1 MKIKR
6 SVRRSQAIVPF
17 GPGAIFDF
25 GDESFVALDISQWP
39 QKNCREIRLPRL
51 EKLLNVNSFKE
62 PPVVKSNSDFY
73 DPPNTKTSIPYMR
86 FPRWLFCPR
95 SKCNTMV
102 SWNWKDERAG
112 EPATCPHCKPN
123 FKYKLA
129 PMRFI
134 AVCENGHLADI
145 KWDMWAHSGKSQNK
159 CENPV
164 LKFLNVTSKGGGLQS
179 LSVKCITCGA
189 ERNLKELPQKDAL
202 KRAGQGMCSG
212 RHPWQSAESSEK
224 CDKVPQA
231 VQRGAS
237 NAYFPSTMMALDI
250 STEVIEEEDVS
261 SIIESSNYFRTLKTI
276 YESVIGID
284 SPDHPAVF
292 TLLGIISEDI
302 QIPVGVIWEC
312 LTKKSSEDSD
322 DYKYSDA
329 NASSDILLEEEW
341 LAFQNDTHNSESTN
355 FVREKVDLSIFERQI
370 LESEKDAWSEFSN
383 LIGDVIIA
391 KRIRI
396 VKALKGFRR
405 LDPAAG
411 RVVVPSFKPS
421 IHWLPANE
429 IFGEGIL
436 ITLNKDSI
444 DSWERRTPVESIQ
457 SIVTKQSQSGLGS
470 SLRKASPRYVLL
482 HTFAHLVIR
491 QLSFECGYSA
501 SSLAERIYCGDNMNG
516 VLIYTASSDSEGAL
530 GGLVREAEPDRIYGI
545 IKTALFR
552 GQWCSNDPICSEMS
566 YQGIGGMNRAACHA
580 CSLLAET
587 SCESA
592 NALLDRAMIYGGVG
606 VTGYFEALL
615 KKMEVC

>member
-17 GPGAIFDF
+17 GPGGIFDF
-25 GDESFVALDISQWP
+25 GDESFLALDISQWP
-39 QKNCREIRLPRL
+39 KTNCREIRLPRL
-51 EKLLNVNSFKE
+51 EKLLKVNSFKE
-62 PPVVKSNSDFY
+62 PPIVKSNSDFY
-73 DPPNTKTSIPYMR
+73 DPPNSRTSIPYMR

-102 SWNWKDERAG
+102 NWNWKHERAG
-112 EPATCPHCKPN
+112 EPATCPHCKPE

-145 KWDMWAHSGKSQNK
+145 KWDMWAHSEKSQSK

-189 ERNLKELPQKDAL
+189 ERNLKELPYKDAL

-212 RHPWQSAESSEK
+212 RHPWQSTESSEK

-250 STEVIEEEDVS
+250 STEVIEKEDVS
-261 SIIESSNYFRTLKTI
+261 SIIECNSYYHILKSI
-276 YESVIGID
+276 YESNSGID
-284 SPDHPAVF
+284 SPAHSQISKFIDV
-292 TLLGIISEDI
+292 ISEDI
-302 QIPVGVIWEC
+302 QIPVEIIWEY
-312 LTKKSSEDSD
+312 LTKKSSEDSNEN
-322 DYKYSDA
+322 KSDNT
-329 NASSDILLEEEW
+329 NASSDTLFEEEW
-341 LAFQNDTHNSESTN
+341 EAFHNDSHNSESTN
-355 FVREKVDLSIFERQI
+355 FVREKVDLSIFESQI
-370 LESEKDAWSEFSN
+370 PESEKDAWSEFSN
-383 LIGDVIIA
+383 LIGNVIIA

-396 VKALKGFRR
+396 VKALTGFRR
-405 LDPAAG
+405 LDPAAE
-411 RVVVPSFKPS
+411 RIVAPSFKPS

-457 SIVTKQSQSGLGS
+457 SIVTKQGQSGLGS
-470 SLRKASPRYVLL
+470 SLRKATPRYVLL

-501 SSLAERIYCGDNMNG
+501 SSLAERIYCGDNMSG

-552 GQWCSNDPICSEMS
+552 GRWCSNDPICSEMS

-580 CSLLAET
+580 CALLAET

-592 NALLDRAMIYGGVG
+592 NALLDRAMIYGGDG
-606 VTGYFEALL
+606 VKGYFEDLL
-615 KKMEVC
+615 IKMEVC

>member
-17 GPGAIFDF
+17 GPGGIFDF
-25 GDESFVALDISQWP
+25 GDESFLALDISEWP

-51 EKLLNVNSFKE
+51 EKLLKVNAFKE

-73 DPPNTKTSIPYMR
+73 DPPNNKTSIPFIR

-95 SKCNTMV
+95 SKCNAMV

-112 EPATCPHCKPN
+112 EPATCPHCKPK

-145 KWDMWAHSGKSQNK
+145 KWDSWAHSGKTQNK

-189 ERNLKELPQKDAL
+189 ERNLKDLPAKDAL
-202 KRAGQGMCSG
+202 KSAGQGKCSG
-212 RHPWQSAESSEK
+212 RHPWQSSEK
-224 CDKVPQA
+224 SEQCDKVPQA

-250 STEVIEEEDVS
+250 STEVIQKEDVS
-261 SIIESSNYFRTLKTI
+261 SIIESSNFFITLKAI
-276 YESVIGID
+276 YESATGID
-284 SPDHPAVF
+284 SPNHPAISS
-292 TLLGIISEDI
+292 LLDIISKEVEI
-302 QIPVGVIWEC
+302 SVEVIWEC
-312 LTKKSSEDSD
+312 LTKKSSELSD
-322 DYKYSDA
+322 DSKSSDA
-329 NASSDILLEEEW
+329 NVSSDILLEEEW
-341 LAFQNDTHNSESTN
+341 AAFQNNSYNSESKN
-355 FVREKVDLSIFERQI
+355 FVREKVDLSLFESQI
-370 LESEKDAWSEFSN
+370 PESEKEAWSEFSN

-396 VKALKGFRR
+396 VKALTGFRR
-405 LDPAAG
+405 LDPAGAI
-411 RVVVPSFKPS
+411 VTPSFKSS
-421 IHWLPANE
+421 IRWLPANE

-436 ITLNKDSI
+436 ITLNKESI
-444 DSWERRTPVESIQ
+444 DSWEKRTPLESIK
-457 SIVTKQSQSGLGS
+457 SIVSKQSQSGLGS
-470 SLRKASPRYVLL
+470 SLRKASPKYVLL

-606 VTGYFEALL
+606 VKGYFQGLL
-615 KKMEVC
+615 SKMVDC

>member
-17 GPGAIFDF
+17 GPGGIFDF
-25 GDESFVALDISQWP
+25 GDESFLALDISQWP
-39 QKNCREIRLPRL
+39 KKNCREIRLPRL
-51 EKLLNVNSFKE
+51 EKLLKVNSFKE

-73 DPPNTKTSIPYMR
+73 DPPNSKTSIPYMR

-95 SKCNTMV
+95 SKCNSMV
-102 SWNWKDERAG
+102 NWNWKDERAG

-145 KWDMWAHSGKSQNK
+145 KWDMWAHSGKNQIK

-164 LKFLNVTSKGGGLQS
+164 LKFLNITSKGGGLQS
-179 LSVKCITCGA
+179 LSVKCVTCGA
-189 ERNLKELPQKDAL
+189 ERNLKDLPTKDVL
-202 KRAGQGMCSG
+202 KSAGQGRCSG
-212 RHPWQSAESSEK
+212 RHPWQSIENSEN

-237 NAYFPSTMMALDI
+237 NAYFPTTMMALDI
-250 STEVIEEEDVS
+250 STAVVEKEDFS
-261 SIIESSNYFRTLKTI
+261 SVIESSEYFRSLKTI
-276 YESVIGID
+276 YESASGID
-284 SPDHPAVF
+284 SSDHPAVF
-292 TLLGIISEDI
+292 TLLGIISEDT
-302 QIPVGVIWEC
+302 QIPVKVIWDC
-312 LTKKSSEDSD
+312 LTKKPSEDSD
-322 DYKYSDA
+322 DNNFSGDYP
-329 NASSDILLEEEW
+329 SSDMLFEEEW
-341 LAFQNDTHNSESTN
+341 QAFQNDSKNGESTN
-355 FVREKVDLSIFERQI
+355 FVREKVDLSIFGSQI
-370 LESEKDAWSEFSN
+370 PKTENEAWSEFSN

-396 VKALKGFRR
+396 VKALTGFRR
-405 LDPAAG
+405 LDPAGKIVA
-411 RVVVPSFKPS
+411 PTFNPS
-421 IHWLPANE
+421 IKWLPANE
-429 IFGEGIL
+429 TFGEGIL
-436 ITLNKDSI
+436 IALNKGSI
-444 DSWERRTPVESIQ
+444 DSWERSTSAESIQ
-457 SIVTKQSQSGLGS
+457 SIVTKQSQSALGG
-470 SLRKASPRYVLL
+470 SLRKASPKYVLL

-501 SSLAERIYCGDNMNG
+501 SSLAERIYCGDNMSG

-552 GQWCSNDPICSEMS
+552 GKWCSNDPICSEMS

-580 CSLLAET
+580 CALLAET

-615 KKMEVC
+615 KKMEAF